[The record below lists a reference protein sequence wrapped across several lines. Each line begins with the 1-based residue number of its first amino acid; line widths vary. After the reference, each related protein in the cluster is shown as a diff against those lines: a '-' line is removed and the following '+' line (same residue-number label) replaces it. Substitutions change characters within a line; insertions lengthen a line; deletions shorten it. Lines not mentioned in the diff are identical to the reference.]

1 MERHSLGY
9 SVDLHAEEGEEG
21 GGGGGGEGA
30 RAGGGVGVGGGAC
43 VGDGGDGEEEG
54 DARAGTVET
63 KTGAETC
70 PDGDDETF
78 GTGSTSFR

>member
-1 MERHSLGY
+1 LEKEKIGPIDAISDKKK
-9 SVDLHAEEGEEG
+9 SPN
-21 GGGGGGEGA
+21 
-30 RAGGGVGVGGGAC
+30 
-43 VGDGGDGEEEG
+43 GEEEG